1 MTPWFFGYGSL
12 VNRATHNY
20 PQAQHATL
28 KGWRRV
34 WVRTALRD
42 VVFLSARPAEGH
54 SINGLIA
61 SVPGADWAALDLR
74 ETGYDRIDATHA
86 VQHQAGA
93 SDIAVYQVPTDSQRE
108 DGDHHILLS
117 YLDVVV
123 QGFHRE
129 FGEAGAEHFFATTDG
144 WNTPVYDDRAAPLYP
159 RAQQLTK
166 AERAL
171 TDRLLAQVQ

>member
-12 VNRATHNY
+12 VNRATHDY
-20 PQAQHATL
+20 PQAQRATL
-28 KGWRRV
+28 HGWRRV

-42 VVFLSARPAEGH
+42 VVFLSVHPAQGH

-86 VQHQAGA
+86 VAHDADA
-93 SDIAVYQVPTDSQRE
+93 TDIAVYQVPPGAQRRG
-108 DGDHHILLS
+108 GDHHILLS

-123 QGFHRE
+123 QGFVRE

-144 WNTPVYDDRAAPLYP
+144 WDTPVRDDRGAPLYP
-159 RAQQLTK
+159 RAQVLT
-166 AERAL
+166 ARERAL